1 MGMQAEMDMAG
12 WVDQTRGLTGL
23 VAPPNS
29 KANLKDSREGVGGGE
44 QAQGVMRTAFNVAME
59 EAKADGDPSPGKAEN
74 IYLSHY
80 PTFVRHAVNPNQ
92 RPVSGSLKGYMDDS
106 AVAFLTEEG
115 MTINASSTVLNFG
128 YVARGTP
135 FKFLKKLNSELYT
148 MYWGEAQEL

>member
-1 MGMQAEMDMAG
+1 MAIS
-12 WVDQTRGLTGL
+12 RLLL
-23 VAPPNS
+23 VAAIAFGAAAAPAKP
-29 KANLKDSREGVGGGE
+29 AALQNLFGARTKE
-44 QAQGVMRTAFNVAME
+44 QWQGVMRTAFNVAME

-80 PTFVRHAVNPNQ
+80 PTFVRHAVNPKQ

-106 AVAFLTEEG
+106 AMAFLTEEG